1 MVISSAFQSFDLCKE
16 LLFLFLLILSMFA
29 SFSTASNNFFKVV
42 SAISAADKSF
52 SFKSGNSP
60 ILLRTKFPVTF
71 SLVNESRTSSS
82 ELGRLCLSSSNCSH
96 SSLSFSVLC
105 TYVWNSAVVHDL
117 LSLLQLFCLYLGI
130 QEQLPNHP

>member
-16 LLFLFLLILSMFA
+16 LLLLFLLILSMFA

-96 SSLSFSVLC
+96 SSLSLSVSVYLRLKFGC
-105 TYVWNSAVVHDL
+105 GTWSVV
-117 LSLLQLFCLYLGI
+117 SSSTFFFLFI
-130 QEQLPNHP
+130 